1 MGTLLEKDAAF
12 SSTEAPMK
20 AWGSSL
26 RRKVDGTSAMRMSF
40 LDGLLTGTPCKSW
53 KQEYLCKK
61 TEAKQRP
68 ALFATVENIAYN

>member
-1 MGTLLEKDAAF
+1 MQEAASVRGRGHVAGQCTLLEKDAAF

-53 KQEYLCKK
+53 KQESL
-61 TEAKQRP
+61 
-68 ALFATVENIAYN
+68 